1 MHITITAPH
10 MDITPALSEAVNE
23 KVQRLAKH
31 SERDL
36 RIHVAL
42 TVENGRHKAEMT
54 VHTEGEPFVASAS
67 EVDMYTSINKAT
79 RSIDRQWR
87 KRKTARIASR
97 HKSPPLKRMALG

>member
-10 MDITPALSEAVNE
+10 MDITPALSEAVHE

-54 VHTEGEPFVASAS
+54 VHNEGEPFVASAT
-67 EVDMYTSINKAT
+67 EADMYTSINKAART
-79 RSIDRQWR
+79 IDRQWR
-87 KRKTARIASR
+87 KRKTARMAAR
-97 HKSPPLKRMALG
+97 HKSVPLKRMALS